1 MQLLFPAH
9 PLARRSGVRS
19 RISDE
24 RAFTLIELLTVI
36 TIIGILMAI
45 ALGVFSGVKERAA
58 VAQARSELASLSVSL
73 ESYKRQYGDYPYATQ
88 APAPGSAVVVTGV
101 NIASGTAQYDFFNS
115 MAGLYGPW
123 NYVTSTRAVL
133 TNGRSFVD
141 LGKFTL
147 EQPGVYPDPAN
158 AKPAVNS
165 FLDPWGRRYLYYYIP
180 PVITSGVLTTPSKY
194 VLYSVGPGSDL
205 TSSQIQDTSPPS
217 AAGIVAYTDAVNAK
231 HIYANR

>member
-73 ESYKRQYGDYPYATQ
+73 ESYKRQYGDYPYAAQ
-88 APAPGSAVVVTGV
+88 FPVAGSAVVVPGV
-101 NIASGTAQYDFFNS
+101 NIAAGTAQYDFFNA

-123 NYVTSTRAVL
+123 NYVTSTRATL
-133 TNGRSFVD
+133 TNGRAFVD

-147 EQPGVYPDPAN
+147 ELPGLPNPAN
-158 AKPAVNS
+158 GTPAANS

-205 TSSQIQDTSPPS
+205 TSSQIQDSSPPT
-217 AAGIVAYTDAVNAK
+217 AAGIVDYTASANAK